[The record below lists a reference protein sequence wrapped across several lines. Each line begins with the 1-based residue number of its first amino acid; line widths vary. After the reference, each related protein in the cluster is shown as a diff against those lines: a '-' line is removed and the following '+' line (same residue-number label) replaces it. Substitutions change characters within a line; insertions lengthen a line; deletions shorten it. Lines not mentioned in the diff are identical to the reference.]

1 VNEADRQVILAEKI
15 KAARERLAFLEA
27 LAGIPSLTREEIEYA
42 LELREGLS
50 NSPAPVKRGPGRPKK
65 AA

>member
-15 KAARERLAFLEA
+15 KAAEERLAYLR
-27 LAGIPSLTREEIEYA
+27 SLLKPVADE
-42 LELREGLS
+42 
-50 NSPAPVKRGPGRPKK
+50 PVKRGPGRPKK